1 MTSFSTLL
9 SVHLISIA
17 LSVGLLTL
25 RFWLRYQKHPR
36 AFARWT
42 RIVPPVVDTLL
53 LLSGIALMAKAHI
66 QPFSGQAQWL
76 TEKLFGVII
85 YIVLGF
91 IALDYRRMHS
101 QQARIIAFPLALVV
115 LYIIIKL
122 ATTKVPL
129 LGEVMR
135 SLADFEFNKA
145 PLCEGMILACE
156 AIRRDFPSQ
165 DVYDELERL
174 VSLAKEEISQ
184 LLPLEE
190 QLEKLIALF
199 YGEWGFKASRGV
211 YRLSDA
217 LWLDQVLKNRQ
228 GSAVSLGA
236 VLLWVANRLD
246 LPLLPVIFPTQLIL
260 RIECPDGE
268 IWLINPF
275 NGESLSEHML
285 DVWLKGNISPSAEL
299 FYEDLDEADNIEVI
313 RKLLDTLKA
322 SLMEENQM
330 ELALRTSEAL
340 LQFNPEDPYEI
351 RDRGLIYAQLD
362 CEHVALNDLSY
373 FVEQCPED
381 PISEMIRAQINNIAH
396 KHIVLH

>member
-1 MTSFSTLL
+1 
-9 SVHLISIA
+9 
-17 LSVGLLTL
+17 
-25 RFWLRYQKHPR
+25 
-36 AFARWT
+36 
-42 RIVPPVVDTLL
+42 
-53 LLSGIALMAKAHI
+53 
-66 QPFSGQAQWL
+66 
-76 TEKLFGVII
+76 
-85 YIVLGF
+85 
-91 IALDYRRMHS
+91 
-101 QQARIIAFPLALVV
+101 
-115 LYIIIKL
+115 
-122 ATTKVPL
+122 
-129 LGEVMR
+129 MR

-145 PLCEGMILACE
+145 PLCDGMILASE
-156 AIRRDFPSQ
+156 SIRLDFPTQ
-165 DVYDELERL
+165 TVYDELERL

-199 YGEWGFKASRGV
+199 YGDWGFKASRGV

-299 FYEDLDEADNIEVI
+299 FYEDLDEAAQ
-313 RKLLDTLKA
+313 LKDISHMPA
-322 SLMEENQM
+322 RVKCA
-330 ELALRTSEAL
+330 ELAGYTQSLVDGRKSDGAGVTHQRSFITIQPGRSL
-340 LQFNPEDPYEI
+340 
-351 RDRGLIYAQLD
+351 
-362 CEHVALNDLSY
+362 
-373 FVEQCPED
+373 
-381 PISEMIRAQINNIAH
+381 
-396 KHIVLH
+396 